1 MAKALKNSSN
11 ESLILKKK
19 LINNFNESQQVSNI
33 SLDFSLQSLQ
43 KKDFVVKIANFGAN
57 LKREE
62 LNNKDKNFRES
73 LA

>member
-1 MAKALKNSSN
+1 
-11 ESLILKKK
+11 

-57 LKREE
+57 LKSEE
-62 LNNKDKNFRES
+62 LNKEKNFRES